1 MTKSQAHT
9 WLAEYE
15 ERNSDLS
22 KRTRRI
28 LGLFALAANRKVP
41 RKIIDEILGYESAV
55 FHRDV
60 SRRWWLILYHSGAGA
75 HGGRFAHLAEPQG
88 LAEAWRWLT
97 ERLSHDKRAR
107 VLRRLG
113 SVPWRASRKW
123 RQEHHWHTGTRVRWF
138 KMGTWYTNSAWTRLL
153 IEGKS
158 LVSRRE
164 YVRPIHW
171 KISPHERLLE
181 RECYH
186 RINPDKITPPKAMHD
201 TVSYVRRRLKE
212 LTGRRVSLETV
223 AWFLTVDVPRSD
235 KRHVSPR
242 GHHRRRDA
250 RAGTRRL
257 MRMWR

>member
-9 WLAEYE
+9 WLTEYE

-41 RKIIDEILGYESAV
+41 RKVIDDILGYESAV

-60 SRRWWLILYHSGAGA
+60 SRPWWLILYHSGASA
-75 HGGRFAHLAEPQG
+75 HWGRFAHLAETQG

-97 ERLSHDKRAR
+97 KRLSKKKRAL
-107 VLRRLG
+107 VLQRLG
-113 SVPWRASRKW
+113 SVPWRASQKW

-158 LVSRRE
+158 LASRR
-164 YVRPIHW
+164 VSTRSIHW
-171 KISPHERLLE
+171 RIGPHAFLIE

-201 TVSYVRRRLKE
+201 TVSYVRRRLE
-212 LTGRRVSLETV
+212 EITGRRVSLEVV
-223 AWFLTVDVPRSD
+223 AWFLTVDIPTRKGKHTRPRQ
-235 KRHVSPR
+235 HR
-242 GHHRRRDA
+242 GQEVK
-250 RAGTRRL
+250 AGTRRL

>member
-41 RKIIDEILGYESAV
+41 RKIIDEILGYESGV

-60 SRRWWLILYHSGAGA
+60 SRRWWLILYFSGAGQYW
-75 HGGRFAHLAEPQG
+75 GRFARLAEVEG
-88 LAEAWRWLT
+88 LPDAWRWLSK
-97 ERLSHDKRAR
+97 RLSQKKRAL
-107 VLRRLG
+107 VLQRLG

-123 RQEHHWHTGTRVRWF
+123 RREHHGGRGTRVRWF

-158 LVSRRE
+158 LASR
-164 YVRPIHW
+164 P
-171 KISPHERLLE
+171 
-181 RECYH
+181 
-186 RINPDKITPPKAMHD
+186 
-201 TVSYVRRRLKE
+201 
-212 LTGRRVSLETV
+212 VSLLAARMALPAST
-223 AWFLTVDVPRSD
+223 
-235 KRHVSPR
+235 R
-242 GHHRRRDA
+242 G
-250 RAGTRRL
+250 
-257 MRMWR
+257 